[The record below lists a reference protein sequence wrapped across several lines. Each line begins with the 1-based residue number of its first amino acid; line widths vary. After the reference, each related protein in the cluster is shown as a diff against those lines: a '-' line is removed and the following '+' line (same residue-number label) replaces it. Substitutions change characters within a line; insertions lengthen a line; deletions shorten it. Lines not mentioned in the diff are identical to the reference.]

1 MRIDPRAIVDP
12 SANVAE
18 NAVVGPFSIIE
29 AGVTIGAN
37 TVIGSH
43 VVIESGTTVGA
54 RCRIGNGAKLGGAPQ
69 DVSYEGGVS
78 YLNIGDE
85 CDVRE
90 LAVIHRSASA
100 GGCTKIG
107 SHNFI
112 MSQAHIA
119 HDCVLG
125 DHVIVASLT
134 ALAGHVEVEDWATV
148 GGVTGVH
155 QFVRIGTHS
164 IVGGASRLIQD
175 APPYMRT
182 AGSPA
187 QVRGVNT
194 IGLRRSGFAPQQRKE
209 LKDVYRLFYR
219 SDLNITQVLD
229 TLRHQPRLS
238 APVAHL
244 VRFIERS
251 KRGLCSSPR
260 KSSSHDTEGEGEQW
274 NKN

>member
-12 SANVAE
+12 VANLADDV
-18 NAVVGPFSIIE
+18 VVGPFSIIQ

-37 TVIGSH
+37 TVIGPH
-43 VVIESGTTVGA
+43 VVIESGTTVGV
-54 RCRIGNGAKLGGAPQ
+54 RCRIGSGAKLGGAPQ
-69 DVSYEGGVS
+69 DVSYAGGTS
-78 YLNIGDE
+78 YLSIGDE
-85 CDVRE
+85 CDIRE
-90 LAVIHRSASA
+90 LAVIHRSAVT

-125 DHVIVASLT
+125 DHVVVASMT
-134 ALAGHVEVEDWATV
+134 ALAGHVEVEDWAVV

-164 IVGGASRLIQD
+164 IVGGASRLIKD

-182 AGSPA
+182 AGNPA
-187 QVRGVNT
+187 MVRGVNT
-194 IGLRRSGFAPQQRKE
+194 VGLRRAGFAPQQRKE
-209 LKDVYRLFYR
+209 LKDVYRLLYR
-219 SDLNITQVLD
+219 SDLNIKQVLA
-229 TLRHQPRLS
+229 TLRCQPPLS

-260 KSSSHDTEGEGEQW
+260 RSSSHETEGEREQW
-274 NKN
+274 NEN

>member
-1 MRIDPRAIVDP
+1 MRIDPRAIVHP
-12 SANVAE
+12 SAKLAADV
-18 NAVVGPFSIIE
+18 VVGPFSIIQ
-29 AGVTIGAN
+29 ADVTIGAD

-43 VVIESGTTVGA
+43 VVIESGTNVGR
-54 RCRIGNGAKLGGAPQ
+54 RCRIGSGAKLGGAPQ
-69 DVSYEGGVS
+69 DLSYEGGVS
-78 YLNIGDE
+78 YLSIGDA
-85 CDVRE
+85 CDIRE
-90 LAVIHRSASA
+90 LAVIHRSATT

-134 ALAGHVEVEDWATV
+134 ALAGHVEVEDCAVV

-155 QFVRIGTHS
+155 QFVRIGTYS
-164 IVGGASRLIQD
+164 MIGGASRLIQD

-182 AGSPA
+182 AGNPA

-194 IGLRRSGFAPQQRKE
+194 IGLRRSGFTPKQRKE
-209 LKDVYRLFYR
+209 LKDVYRMLYR
-219 SDLNITQVLD
+219 SDLNMTQVLD
-229 TLRHQPRLS
+229 TLRRQPHSS

-244 VRFIERS
+244 VRFIEGS

-260 KSSSHDTEGEGEQW
+260 KSSSHDTEGE
-274 NKN
+274 

>member
-1 MRIDPRAIVDP
+1 MRIDPRAVVDP
-12 SANVAE
+12 SANLAAE
-18 NAVVGPFSIIE
+18 VVVGPFSMIQ
-29 AGVTIGAN
+29 AGVTIGAH
-37 TVIGSH
+37 TVIDSH
-43 VVIESGTTVGA
+43 VVIESGTTVGS
-54 RCRIGNGAKLGGAPQ
+54 RCRIGSGAKLGGAPQ
-69 DVSYEGGVS
+69 DVSYEGGTS
-78 YLNIGDE
+78 YLSIGDA
-85 CDVRE
+85 CDIRE
-90 LAVIHRSASA
+90 LAVIHRSATA
-100 GGCTKIG
+100 GGYTKIG

-125 DHVIVASLT
+125 EHVIVASLT
-134 ALAGHVEVEDWATV
+134 ALAGHVEVEDWAVV

-164 IVGGASRLIQD
+164 MVGGASRLIQD

-182 AGSPA
+182 AGNPA
-187 QVRGVNT
+187 MVRGVNT
-194 IGLRRSGFAPQQRKE
+194 VGLKRAGFAPQQRKE
-209 LKDVYRLFYR
+209 LKDVYRLLYR

-229 TLRHQPRLS
+229 TLRCQPPLS

-260 KSSSHDTEGEGEQW
+260 KSSSHDTEGKGEQW
-274 NKN
+274 SQN

>member
-1 MRIDPRAIVDP
+1 MRIDPRAMVDP
-12 SANVAE
+12 RANLADDV
-18 NAVVGPFSIIE
+18 VVGPFSVIE
-29 AGVTIGAN
+29 AGVTIGAD
-37 TVIGSH
+37 TVIGPH
-43 VVIESGTTVGA
+43 VLIESGTTVGA
-54 RCRIGNGAKLGGAPQ
+54 RCRIGSGAKLGGAPQ
-69 DVSYEGGVS
+69 DVSYEGGTS
-78 YLNIGDE
+78 YLNIGDA
-85 CDVRE
+85 CDIRE
-90 LAVIHRSASA
+90 LAVIHRSATA
-100 GGCTKIG
+100 GGCTRIG

-112 MSQAHIA
+112 MSQAHVA

-134 ALAGHVEVEDWATV
+134 ALAGHVEVEDWAVV

-155 QFVRIGTHS
+155 QFVRIGAHS

-182 AGSPA
+182 AGNPA

-194 IGLRRSGFAPQQRKE
+194 IGLRRSGFTPPQRKE
-209 LKDVYRLFYR
+209 LKDVYRLLYR

-229 TLRHQPRLS
+229 TLRHQPHPS

-244 VRFIERS
+244 VRFIEGS

-260 KSSSHDTEGEGEQW
+260 KPSSRDTESEGE
-274 NKN
+274 